1 MATAESVKDKLS
13 GLIQKANQT
22 TGKNDADLTAAI
34 GSLIAGFGQGDSG
47 GLAYDM
53 GEFVFDTDTLTSL
66 QVTIPH
72 NLGTAPEFICVWTDH
87 WAGLTSDS
95 TVGYSDL
102 KQTAVGFIWLKDIT
116 GMMFRA
122 SSAVTGASLCVG
134 LHINRD
140 DYRLATMFPSS
151 NAYGIPAAEYKRIT
165 ENVFCLA
172 NFGVNGPMYRAGV
185 TYKYFVSRAWWNV
198 GGVASA
204 E

>member
-1 MATAESVKDKLS
+1 MATAESVKGKLH
-13 GLIQKANQT
+13 GLIQRANQT
-22 TGKNDADLTAAI
+22 TGKHDVDMTAAI
-34 GSLIAGFGQGDSG
+34 GSLIAGFGQGGGG

-53 GEFVFDTDTLTSL
+53 GEIVFDTDILTSL
-66 QVTIPH
+66 NVTIPH

-87 WAGLTSDS
+87 WAGLTSDNPVS
-95 TVGYSDL
+95 YDDL
-102 KQTAVGFIWLKDIT
+102 KETAVGFIWLKDIT

-122 SSAVTGASLCVG
+122 SSVVAGASLCVG
-134 LHINRD
+134 LKINRD
-140 DYRLATMFPSS
+140 DYRLSTIVPSS
-151 NAYGIPAAEYKRIT
+151 SVYGIPAAEYKRIT

-172 NFGVNGPMYRAGV
+172 NFGTNGHMYRAGV